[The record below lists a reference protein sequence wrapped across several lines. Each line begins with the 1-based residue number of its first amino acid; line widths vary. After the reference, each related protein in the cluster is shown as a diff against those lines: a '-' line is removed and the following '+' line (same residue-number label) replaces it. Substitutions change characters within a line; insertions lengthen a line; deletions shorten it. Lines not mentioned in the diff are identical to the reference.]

1 MIALRMRSGRRR
13 KHEHGGYAYGA
24 PAFGYAAEARTLAPI
39 EHEQEA
45 IVRIIELRARG
56 LTLREIAIALETE
69 AIRTK
74 RGGRWHPKVVRDILN
89 RTTRTGAT
97 A

>member
-1 MIALRMRSGRRR
+1 MGVS
-13 KHEHGGYAYGA
+13 
-24 PAFGYAAEARTLAPI
+24 PSPLAPI
-39 EHEQEA
+39 EQEQEA

-56 LTLREIAIALETE
+56 LTLREIATALETE
-69 AIRTK
+69 EIRTK

-89 RTTRTGAT
+89 RTTRIGAT